1 MLPSLVIPPN
11 GKTYPLLNDLEW
23 SAPATFG
30 QFVGT
35 YTWKGKHFVMKV
47 TLMLRNDHAALQNL
61 FSSFRS
67 TRARGKTGRRD
78 LLQEIHR
85 QIIIHSRLESEIF
98 YPALSATKSDRAGGL
113 VSTAQQR
120 NRAVQGLLQDL
131 LSMNPSDENFSIKM
145 DLLMDEVSRHIAMDE
160 EEMFHEA
167 RRILPDYLLE
177 ELGIEMQRRKNS
189 LRVA

>member
-1 MLPSLVIPPN
+1 
-11 GKTYPLLNDLEW
+11 
-23 SAPATFG
+23 
-30 QFVGT
+30 
-35 YTWKGKHFVMKV
+35 MKV

-67 TRARGKTGRRD
+67 TRARGKTGRRE

-85 QIIIHSRLESEIF
+85 QILIHSRLESEIF
-98 YPALSATKSDRAGGL
+98 YPALSATNSDRAGGL

-120 NRAVQGLLQDL
+120 NRAVQSLLQDL
-131 LSMNPSDENFSIKM
+131 MSMNPSDENFSIKM

-177 ELGIEMQRRKNS
+177 ELGVEMQRRKNS